1 MVFFW
6 LSNKKVFVL
15 IKLFPSY
22 ISNRELFVSLN
33 GYKSNLAAVRYEL
46 PQGSTLAIKYSNL
59 HDLVDDTKLL
69 KFNTRV
75 DSIIKQA
82 YQDLKSLS

>member
-1 MVFFW
+1 MVT
-6 LSNKKVFVL
+6 NQT
-15 IKLFPSY
+15 
-22 ISNRELFVSLN
+22 
-33 GYKSNLAAVRYEL
+33 LAAVRYEL

-59 HDLVDDTKLL
+59 HHFVDDTKLL

-82 YQDLKSLS
+82 YQDLKNLSQLAKGKQSFLWCC